1 MTVWFNRL
9 RWSGSTEMDESAP
22 PSQQPL
28 FYRDVVPLSRERH
41 VDWFVDMAQG
51 YGFTTDT
58 NSIYVAGTEFPMTS
72 REYPIVFAMDSAKNL
87 VPVALLGLRQNQN
100 LMIADDGSWL
110 GSYVPAYI
118 RRYPFILA
126 NADEQTNTFAVC
138 IDESY
143 SGFNTA
149 GEGDRLIAEDG
160 QHGEILANSV
170 KFLEEFHKHSEVTT
184 QFCRAIAEAGLV
196 ESMQANFSMK
206 SGSSFSLAG
215 LHCVSRNKIKA
226 LSAEQLKLF
235 VDRDYLDL
243 LYLHIYSL
251 SNMDKLIARYDEAE
265 KASAAAGES

>member
-1 MTVWFNRL
+1 MPMTNQ
-9 RWSGSTEMDESAP
+9 
-22 PSQQPL
+22 QQPL

-41 VDWFVDMAQG
+41 ANWFVDMAQG
-51 YGFTTDT
+51 YGFTADT

-72 REYPIVFAMDSAKNL
+72 REYPIVFAMDSNKNL

-126 NADEQTNTFAVC
+126 NADAQANSFAVC

-149 GEGDRLIAEDG
+149 GEGDRLINDDG
-160 QHGEILANSV
+160 EHGEILANSV

-184 QFCRAIAEAGLV
+184 TFCQTIAEAGLV

-215 LHCVSRNKIKA
+215 LHCVPRNKIKA

-251 SNMDKLIARYDEAE
+251 SNMDKLIARYDESE
-265 KASAAAGES
+265 KASTAAGGG

>member
-1 MTVWFNRL
+1 M
-9 RWSGSTEMDESAP
+9 P
-22 PSQQPL
+22 PSQQQPL
-28 FYRDVVPLSRERH
+28 FYRDVVALSRERH
-41 VDWFVDMAQG
+41 ANWYVDMAQG
-51 YGFTTDT
+51 YGFTADT

-72 REYPIVFAMDSAKNL
+72 REYPIVFVMDAEKNL
-87 VPVALLGLRQNQN
+87 VPVAMLGLRQNQN
-100 LMIADDGSWL
+100 LMIAEDGNWL
-110 GSYVPAYI
+110 GNYIPAYV

-126 NADEQTNTFAVC
+126 NTDAQANSFAVC

-143 SGFNTA
+143 SGFNSA
-149 GEGDRLIAEDG
+149 GEGDRLINDNGEY
-160 QHGEILANSV
+160 GEILANSV
-170 KFLEEFHKHSEVTT
+170 KFLEEFHKHSQVTSA
-184 QFCRAIAEAGLV
+184 FCKAIADAGLV

-206 SGSSFSLAG
+206 SGSTFSLAG
-215 LHCVSRNKIKA
+215 LYCVPRNKIKA